1 MVITTTMA
9 WLKCS
14 KAHNNI
20 YKIYNRTIYSSS
32 SNQNSTTIS
41 SPCLRISN
49 YSNRNSSTGR
59 ERPVGVRGK
68 LSVAKYNRMP
78 YSILYKHY
86 IVAHHYYR
94 SHNMA
99 RHSYKLKCSYTQMV
113 GNANQSIFFYY
124 KKKMAS
130 LNIED
135 FHATNVKLYITKFI
149 ARLSLVYIT

>member
-1 MVITTTMA
+1 MVPITTTA

-14 KAHNNI
+14 KAHNNII

-68 LSVAKYNRMP
+68 LSVAKYNKMP

-113 GNANQSIFFYY
+113 GNANQNGIIKYRRHS
-124 KKKMAS
+124 
-130 LNIED
+130 
-135 FHATNVKLYITKFI
+135 HHQC
-149 ARLSLVYIT
+149 